1 MGQGRLVCE
10 PLGAPQLREFVK
22 LWRPS
27 QSDQTPQELGSIR
40 PHRVTFRAFS
50 RATDPG
56 YVNAPRRLGWT
67 GEALLGSE
75 LLGED
80 QVDLLAG
87 LVEKLDGFRNL
98 FVRAGLADLL
108 RGVHQREDRL
118 VEIDAWT

>member
-27 QSDQTPQELGSIR
+27 QSDQTPQVLGSIR

-50 RATDPG
+50 RT
-56 YVNAPRRLGWT
+56 
-67 GEALLGSE
+67 ALAAGDGDIPAE

-80 QVDLLAG
+80 QIDLLSC
-87 LVEKLDGFRNL
+87 LVEQLDCLGDL
-98 FVRAGLADLL
+98 LVSAGLADLL
-108 RGVHQREDRL
+108 SGVHQARRS
-118 VEIDAWT
+118 TC